1 MGTVL
6 EYTEEQFHSIFSLC
20 SNVLNSKGAH
30 VSADS
35 WTWSIHTGNWC
46 GRLFFAIHELRERSP
61 KPWFTLSTHFLVEQ
75 QSGQLSLCHVDVRS
89 ALEPW
94 LSCPDQGFVQRSPDP
109 FCCPAF
115 QDHSKTCFH
124 WMHLCPLFLLAS
136 LFPCQP
142 GMTFFLHCF
151 PVFAPGFS
159 AVCRAVCGRWTL
171 CILPGVLWG
180 IDTLCRGHKP
190 WGIYEETTN
199 CYNIFR
205 DPQIKGLLKQ
215 GYGVDAATGI
225 LCCFKNTE
233 EIKTPTAPFQCL
245 AQAEVA
251 LGPLF
256 SFWLSDCFCTWMSF
270 FFSLMAIKHRR
281 RVLLQL

>member
-30 VSADS
+30 VSAVS

-94 LSCPDQGFVQRSPDP
+94 LSCPDQGFVQRSPGP

-136 LFPCQP
+136 LSPVSQEWPFSCIVSLCLPLDFLLSAGQCVEGELCASCQVSSE
-142 GMTFFLHCF
+142 GLILCAGDTNLE
-151 PVFAPGFS
+151 VFMK
-159 AVCRAVCGRWTL
+159 R
-171 CILPGVLWG
+171 
-180 IDTLCRGHKP
+180 
-190 WGIYEETTN
+190 
-199 CYNIFR
+199 
-205 DPQIKGLLKQ
+205 PQI
-215 GYGVDAATGI
+215 AITSS
-225 LCCFKNTE
+225 
-233 EIKTPTAPFQCL
+233 EIHK
-245 AQAEVA
+245 
-251 LGPLF
+251 
-256 SFWLSDCFCTWMSF
+256 
-270 FFSLMAIKHRR
+270 
-281 RVLLQL
+281 